1 MSYKL
6 LSVPNGYST
15 DVALV
20 IAPYV
25 DLVFLK
31 DLVARLNPARLC
43 LLVDDAIQP
52 EALHK
57 IRDCRR
63 RGFDIEVR
71 VARATGL
78 MHMKAFFFEFVRNEA
93 PRRRKRRLL
102 FGSANATNAAFNGRV
117 NAELIAESDLMIN
130 EDADIANYFS
140 QILSTFDSPKEH
152 AVGAFSGWLSQQP
165 ILHLPKFRSAPPD
178 KATLGFDAW
187 LQRGVLAAQYRNA
200 PQFAIL
206 NIKLKKALPQDLVAQ
221 IFARSSFTEQG
232 ERNVVR
238 YAYLNGADDVDA
250 EDAEAEQS
258 NWKARFAVWTH
269 LGDWVSYDCHSAHR
283 EIMKSKSSATRN
295 RNISQI
301 LRHEDDDPWIESRIE
316 QLLAGLHQVWTE
328 LKGAKVSPGDY
339 LESRNGGLNPVPYR
353 ERFLLK
359 QKQDL
364 LLAQD
369 EDFKKR
375 YINGFEFPA
384 MPRFRQDTMAWEAFV
399 RSWCESIAVEAV
411 KSRTTSLVAKQI
423 KRAMTFL
430 KTDLSELSPLEIE
443 RVLRKH
449 WGTEWDG
456 KNMTVGEVIAC
467 YHEE

>member
-1 MSYKL
+1 MSYEL
-6 LSVPNGYST
+6 LSVPDGYST

-25 DLVFLK
+25 DLVFL
-31 DLVARLNPARLC
+31 DNLVANLKPIRLC

-52 EALHK
+52 EVLQR
-57 IRDCRR
+57 IQDGRR
-63 RGFDIEVR
+63 RGLDIEVR
-71 VARATGL
+71 VARAIGL

-102 FGSANATNAAFNGRV
+102 FGSANATNAAFHSRI
-117 NAELIAESDLMIN
+117 NAELIAESDLRIN
-130 EDADIANYFS
+130 EDSNIAAYFYG
-140 QILSTFDSPKEH
+140 ILSTFDSPNEH
-152 AVGAFSGWLSQQP
+152 AVEAFSGWLSQQP
-165 ILHLPKFRSAPPD
+165 ILHFPKFKSAPSD
-178 KATLGFDAW
+178 KSSLGFDAW

-232 ERNVVR
+232 ERNIVR
-238 YAYLNGADDVDA
+238 YPYLNGADVEDA
-250 EDAEAEQS
+250 EQTEAEQS

-269 LGDWVSYDCHSAHR
+269 LGDWVSQDCHSAHR
-283 EIMKSKSSATRN
+283 EIMKSKSSLTRGK
-295 RNISQI
+295 NISQI
-301 LRHEDDDPWIESRIE
+301 LGHEGDAPWIQSRIE
-316 QLLAGLHQVWTE
+316 QLLSGLHQVWKE
-328 LKGAKVSPGDY
+328 LDGAGLQAREY
-339 LESRNGGLNPVPYR
+339 LEGQNDGLNPDPYR
-353 ERFLLK
+353 QRFLLK
-359 QKQDL
+359 LKQDL

-384 MPRFRQDTMAWEAFV
+384 MPRFRQDTMAWEAFL

-423 KRAMTFL
+423 KRAMTYL
-430 KTDLSELSPLEIE
+430 KTDLSRLSPLEIE
-443 RVLRKH
+443 RFLRKH
-449 WGTEWDG
+449 WDTEWRG
-456 KNMTVGEVIAC
+456 RNMTVGDGIARH
-467 YHEE
+467 HEE